1 MEILLFITSVIFLA
15 SAGYFHN
22 RIDSEFNRT
31 TKAILFTAGV
41 VYSYM
46 GFLYATNP
54 DTVIR
59 AWRYLDWLITVPFLL
74 TELYLFL
81 DEKLRKQKD
90 LILVIAFSIIM
101 LVLGLLGELHYL
113 NKWFTNSVGSAFM
126 AGIFYILFKKLPK
139 KHFKFL
145 TAVAVL
151 WLFYPIVYVVED
163 SILTIILFS
172 IVDLSA
178 KVGTAFY
185 IKKQE
190 QVLF

>member
-1 MEILLFITSVIFLA
+1 MEILLFLTSAIFLA

-22 RIDSEFNRT
+22 RLDTIFNRT
-31 TKAILFTAGV
+31 TKGILFSAAV
-41 VYSYM
+41 VYSFM

-59 AWRYLDWLITVPFLL
+59 AWRYLDWLITVPLLL

-81 DEKLRKQKD
+81 DKKLRKQKD
-90 LILVIAFSIIM
+90 LVLIIVLSIIM

-113 NKWFTNSVGSAFM
+113 NKWLTNLVGLLAM
-126 AGIFYILFKKLPK
+126 GGIFYILYKKISK
-139 KHFKFL
+139 QHIKFL
-145 TAVAVL
+145 TAVVIL
-151 WLFYPIVYVVED
+151 WLFYPIVYIVED
-163 SILTIILFS
+163 NILTIVLFS

-185 IKKQE
+185 IKNQE
-190 QVLF
+190 QYLS